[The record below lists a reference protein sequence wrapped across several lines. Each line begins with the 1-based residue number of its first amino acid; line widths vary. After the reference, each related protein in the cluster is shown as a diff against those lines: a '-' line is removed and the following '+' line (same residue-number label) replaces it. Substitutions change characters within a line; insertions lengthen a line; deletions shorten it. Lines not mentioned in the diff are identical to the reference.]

1 MQHHIF
7 VLAVRLFPLSVVSSV
22 VIQVLASVSIAWPRY
37 NPLLPAFDAL
47 MSMLF
52 PICFHDS
59 ASRNPNEVIHP
70 RAVKSDVSRGVRGAG
85 FNFPF
90 LRPISRHSVTMLSL

>member
-7 VLAVRLFPLSVVSSV
+7 VLAIRLFPLSVVSSV
-22 VIQVLASVSIAWPRY
+22 VIQVLAPVFFEWPRY
-37 NPLLPAFDAL
+37 RPLLPAFDAL

-59 ASRNPNEVIHP
+59 ASRTPNEVILELRIRTR
-70 RAVKSDVSRGVRGAG
+70 RAADVMLASI
-85 FNFPF
+85 F
-90 LRPISRHSVTMLSL
+90 HSYAQSSVPLTMLSL